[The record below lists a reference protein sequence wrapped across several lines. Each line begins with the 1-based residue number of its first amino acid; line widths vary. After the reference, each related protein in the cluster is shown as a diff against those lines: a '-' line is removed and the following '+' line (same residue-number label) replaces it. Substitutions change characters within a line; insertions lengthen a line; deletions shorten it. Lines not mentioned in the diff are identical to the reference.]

1 MQAQI
6 LDIGFKKARAAIRP
20 GAQDDA
26 DGRKTDAR
34 RGRGN
39 LSIDRGVSEKAQKGG
54 MGSWEVRDDAIAR
67 GHA

>member
-1 MQAQI
+1 MPGRPA
-6 LDIGFKKARAAIRP
+6 P
-20 GAQDDA
+20 GARGNPGRGRQWQFDA
-26 DGRKTDAR
+26 W